1 MRKILIAIDG
11 YAATGKSTT
20 ARKVAQ
26 LLSYMHLDSGAM
38 YRAFT
43 WYLLQKKLT
52 DFSARKVIPFLES
65 MDLTFVRDGQTLS
78 IIYQGKVLYDE
89 LRIPQVGKYVSIISA
104 IPQVR
109 AYMIHWQRQLAQEKG
124 VVMDGRDIGTIV
136 LPHAELKVFMQ
147 AQLFARVQRRLLE
160 LQAKG
165 FSITPQEVEKELL
178 ERDYLDTHREVNPL
192 RKAPDAHVLDT
203 THLTISEQVQKVLTW
218 AQTYIQTPYE
228 TYHRN

>member
-20 ARKVAQ
+20 ARQVAQ

-52 DFSARKVIPFLES
+52 DFSPQRVIPFLDTMELVFARS
-65 MDLTFVRDGQTLS
+65 GQTLR
-78 IIYQGKVLYDE
+78 ITYQGKPLQDE
-89 LRIPQVGKYVSIISA
+89 LRTPQVGKYVSIVSA

-109 AYMIHWQRQLAQEKG
+109 SYMIHWQRQLAQEKG
-124 VVMDGRDIGTIV
+124 VVMDGRDIGSVV
-136 LPHAELKVFMQ
+136 LPDAELKVFMQ
-147 AQLFARVQRRLLE
+147 AQLYARVQRRLLE

-165 FSITPQEVEKELL
+165 FSVSPQEVEKELL
-178 ERDYLDTHREVNPL
+178 ERDYLDTHREINPL
-192 RKAPDAHVLDT
+192 RKASDAHVLDT
-203 THLTISEQVQKVLTW
+203 THLTIPEQVQIVLAW
-218 AQTYIQTPYE
+218 AQTYIHTPYE